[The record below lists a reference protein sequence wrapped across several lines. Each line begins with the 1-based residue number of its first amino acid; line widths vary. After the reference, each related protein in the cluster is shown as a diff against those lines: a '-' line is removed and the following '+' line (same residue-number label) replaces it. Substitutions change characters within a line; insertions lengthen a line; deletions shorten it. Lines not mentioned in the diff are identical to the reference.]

1 MDILEKG
8 SKVTDIV
15 GLTYRK
21 YMDQR
26 SLQGRHIAGK
36 KIGKHTRE
44 EFGPGRGEFIFCPH
58 GEAVYYKKS
67 WHHIAKFF
75 TSAPFSKQD
84 KNVSFKLCPVH
95 EMIKN
100 KQHEGE
106 ITIQHIPAAVK
117 SDLTHLITHMGEQA
131 MRIDVLDRVL
141 EMKWTKDQMVVTTSE
156 NQLAQ
161 KIGRK
166 IVASFKKYTVKTI
179 SRPKGGDSD
188 MVFVDIS
195 FFAKQST

>member
-1 MDILEKG
+1 MKQ
-8 SKVTDIV
+8 KP
-15 GLTYRK
+15 
-21 YMDQR
+21 
-26 SLQGRHIAGK
+26 LQGRHIAGK
-36 KIGKHTRE
+36 KIGKRAMQ

-75 TSAPFSKQD
+75 TNTPDSKRD
-84 KNVSFKLCPVH
+84 KDISFQLCPAH
-95 EMIKN
+95 EMEKN
-100 KQHEGE
+100 KQFEGE
-106 ITIQHIPAAVK
+106 IVIRAVPDMFK
-117 SDLTHLITHMGEQA
+117 QDLTSLIERMGEHA
-131 MRIDVLDRVL
+131 MRKDVLDRIFTVT
-141 EMKWTKDQMVVTTSE
+141 WIKDQLTVTTSE

-161 KIGRK
+161 KIGNK
-166 IVASFKKYTVKTI
+166 IIASFKKHAVKVI